1 MKFKMAIKGIREE
14 IVDLGNTDT
23 ATIWE
28 TPRMQPE
35 QLSEGEF
42 MDRSE
47 ESVVMQRIKMS
58 QRNWC
63 QQ

>member
-14 IVDLGNTDT
+14 IADLGNTDT
-23 ATIWE
+23 ATIRE

-35 QLSEGEF
+35 QLSEGEL

-58 QRNWC
+58 QRN
-63 QQ
+63 